1 MQAMVGFQGDNTG
14 WDLGTVLSSLES
26 KHLNLR
32 QDIQAL
38 THTQEKL
45 AALKQQQNTTTST
58 ETRGVIP
65 WMVPLA
71 GSTYAFVQGKISNVD
86 EVTVL
91 LGDSWFVKRSNAQ
104 AIGIAQ
110 RRVNYLQDKVKE
122 VEDDVAKV
130 RKELQ
135 VLERQQ
141 SSLNDVD
148 DDELEEVS
156 HSTKQPTKSVDEIFD
171 MFTALEDEYGEDMT
185 EDQIDAV
192 MKKKH
197 EQPGRGPVKRPK
209 SPERNPHGLQPN
221 FEGLVK
227 FAANHEKQKQ
237 QSSVVPKASSPPR
250 DLPKPDFASLIRLSA
265 PGQPQQP
272 ITTPGPPSVVQ
283 AQASQQMPE
292 VQPPTNVMR
301 PKLIVRSTQPV
312 RKT

>member
-110 RRVNYLQDKVKE
+110 RRVNYLQDKIKE

-130 RKELQ
+130 RNEMQ

-148 DDELEEVS
+148 DDELEEMS
-156 HSTKQPTKSVDEIFD
+156 HSTMQPMKSVDEIFD

-185 EDQIDAV
+185 EDQ
-192 MKKKH
+192 
-197 EQPGRGPVKRPK
+197 
-209 SPERNPHGLQPN
+209 
-221 FEGLVK
+221 
-227 FAANHEKQKQ
+227 
-237 QSSVVPKASSPPR
+237 
-250 DLPKPDFASLIRLSA
+250 
-265 PGQPQQP
+265 
-272 ITTPGPPSVVQ
+272 
-283 AQASQQMPE
+283 
-292 VQPPTNVMR
+292 
-301 PKLIVRSTQPV
+301 
-312 RKT
+312 

>member
-1 MQAMVGFQGDNTG
+1 MQTMVGFQGDNTG

-38 THTQEKL
+38 THTTEKL

-135 VLERQQ
+135 VLERQEQ

-148 DDELEEVS
+148 ELEEMS
-156 HSTKQPTKSVDEIFD
+156 HSTMQPMKSVDEIFD

-197 EQPGRGPVKRPK
+197 NEQPGRGPVKRPK
-209 SPERNPHGLQPN
+209 SPERNLHGLQPN

-237 QSSVVPKASSPPR
+237 
-250 DLPKPDFASLIRLSA
+250 
-265 PGQPQQP
+265 
-272 ITTPGPPSVVQ
+272 
-283 AQASQQMPE
+283 
-292 VQPPTNVMR
+292 
-301 PKLIVRSTQPV
+301 
-312 RKT
+312 